1 MEKRRKKKDKNKEN
15 VVTSAV
21 EKEKK
26 KAGITELDFKQLRI
40 CLQQILNKINGLMLP
55 LIKNCKNDKAAMFL
69 SCLATDICVG
79 LSSWVE
85 VDGEKEYEESAD
97 KVELQHLFDVL
108 RFWKLSISVRFMNF
122 TLLFR
127 ENKRWMQ
134 CQFAYN
140 RAKEKG
146 ITVNLKTFMVR
157 MSFDQPK
164 LVWLSNLQNAMLR
177 PDDIETIMK
186 RVQQKKVRVEY
197 FTTNNYDE

>member
-26 KAGITELDFKQLRI
+26 KAGVAELDFKQLRI

-85 VDGEKEYEESAD
+85 VDNEREYEENAD

-108 RFWKLSISVRFMNF
+108 RSPVVALCLLHTLF
-122 TLLFR
+122 TLQG
-127 ENKRWMQ
+127 K
-134 CQFAYN
+134 
-140 RAKEKG
+140 
-146 ITVNLKTFMVR
+146 
-157 MSFDQPK
+157 
-164 LVWLSNLQNAMLR
+164 
-177 PDDIETIMK
+177 
-186 RVQQKKVRVEY
+186 
-197 FTTNNYDE
+197 

>member
-1 MEKRRKKKDKNKEN
+1 MYIFTMEKRKKKKEKNKEN

-26 KAGITELDFKQLRI
+26 KAGITDLDFKQLRI

-85 VDGEKEYEESAD
+85 VDNEKEYEENAD
-97 KVELQHLFDVL
+97 KVELQHLLDVL
-108 RFWKLSISVRFMNF
+108 RSPHRVSLTVYFN
-122 TLLFR
+122 LLFR

-146 ITVNLKTFMVR
+146 ITVNLKTFMVC
-157 MSFDQPK
+157 SNSHY
-164 LVWLSNLQNAMLR
+164 LLSCLMTL
-177 PDDIETIMK
+177 
-186 RVQQKKVRVEY
+186 
-197 FTTNNYDE
+197 

>member
-1 MEKRRKKKDKNKEN
+1 MEKRKRKKDKNKEN

-26 KAGITELDFKQLRI
+26 KVGITDLDFKQLRI

-85 VDGEKEYEESAD
+85 VDNERGYEENAD

-108 RFWKLSISVRFMNF
+108 RSLGLS
-122 TLLFR
+122 
-127 ENKRWMQ
+127 
-134 CQFAYN
+134 
-140 RAKEKG
+140 
-146 ITVNLKTFMVR
+146 
-157 MSFDQPK
+157 
-164 LVWLSNLQNAMLR
+164 
-177 PDDIETIMK
+177 
-186 RVQQKKVRVEY
+186 
-197 FTTNNYDE
+197 

>member
-108 RFWKLSISVRFMNF
+108 RF
-122 TLLFR
+122 
-127 ENKRWMQ
+127 
-134 CQFAYN
+134 
-140 RAKEKG
+140 
-146 ITVNLKTFMVR
+146 
-157 MSFDQPK
+157 
-164 LVWLSNLQNAMLR
+164 
-177 PDDIETIMK
+177 
-186 RVQQKKVRVEY
+186 
-197 FTTNNYDE
+197 